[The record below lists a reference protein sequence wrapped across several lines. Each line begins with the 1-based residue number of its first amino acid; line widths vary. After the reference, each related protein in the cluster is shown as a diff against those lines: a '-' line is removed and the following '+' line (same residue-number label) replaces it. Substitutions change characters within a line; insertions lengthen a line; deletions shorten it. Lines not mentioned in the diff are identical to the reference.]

1 MDAVAG
7 APAPLKACVIFLRDS
22 MSRSIYIAIVCL
34 LSSGAFASLP
44 IEVSI
49 LQVVKDSDHIL
60 TIQIVDVE
68 MIDSNGSQIT
78 DTEAM
83 TGPGLE
89 NTIRLICE
97 VLEAHRTN
105 SSDVPKTIKIPLDNN
120 MHYSLGQIKQAH
132 KIPYP
137 MLAVLKGKNFKPAY
151 AGIFQYPLY
160 ELETLLALYNL
171 KN

>member
-1 MDAVAG
+1 
-7 APAPLKACVIFLRDS
+7 
-22 MSRSIYIAIVCL
+22 MSRSIYIAIICL
-34 LSSGAFASLP
+34 LSTGTFASLP

-60 TIQIVDVE
+60 TIQVVNVE
-68 MIDSNGSQIT
+68 MFDSNGSQIT
-78 DTEAM
+78 DAEAM

-97 VLEAHRTN
+97 ILEVHRTN
-105 SSDVPKTIKIPLDNN
+105 SNDVPKTINIPLDNN

-137 MLAVLKGKNFKPAY
+137 MLAVLKGKDFEPAY
-151 AGIFQYPLY
+151 TGIFRYPLH
-160 ELETLLALYNL
+160 EIETLLVLYNL
-171 KN
+171 RN